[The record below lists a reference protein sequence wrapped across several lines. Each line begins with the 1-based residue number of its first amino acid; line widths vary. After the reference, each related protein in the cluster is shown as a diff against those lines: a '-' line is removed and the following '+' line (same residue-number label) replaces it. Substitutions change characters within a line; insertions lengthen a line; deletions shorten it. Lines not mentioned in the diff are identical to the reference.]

1 MIKAILVDD
10 EKNALEMMEWL
21 LRTYAPDVAILASC
35 LSAREGLDAIAQG
48 APDVLFLDIEMPRM
62 NGFDMLAQLDKP
74 RFDIVF
80 CTAYDRFAI
89 RAFRFAALDYL
100 LKPIDP
106 HDLQLTLHRIREKRP
121 LATTEQFSLL
131 LQQVRS
137 QQKLTPARFA
147 LTTADGLLFVPTADI
162 LYCVAESNYTLVV
175 FVAGRKILVSRTLGN
190 IDETLSGD
198 TFFRV
203 HSSYLINIDHI
214 RKFVRADGGYLIMED
229 DTQIPLARSRRQE
242 FMERFPKF

>member
-21 LRTYAPDVAILASC
+21 LRTYAPDVEILASC
-35 LSAREGLDAIAQG
+35 QSAREGLDAIA
-48 APDVLFLDIEMPRM
+48 AAEPDVLFLDIEMPRM
-62 NGFDMLAQLDKP
+62 NGFEMLEQLDKP
-74 RFDIVF
+74 RFEIVF
-80 CTAYDRFAI
+80 CTAYDKFAI

-106 HDLQLTLHRIREKRP
+106 EDLQATLQRIREKKP
-121 LATTEQFSLL
+121 MPSAEQFSLL
-131 LQQVRS
+131 LQEVRS
-137 QQKLTPARFA
+137 QQKPAHTRIA

-162 LYCVAESNYTLVV
+162 LYCVAESNYTQVV
-175 FVAGRKILVSRTLGN
+175 LGSGRKILVSRTLGD
-190 IDETLSGD
+190 IDDTLSGD
-198 TFFRV
+198 AFFRV

-229 DTQIPLARSRRQE
+229 DAQIPLARSRRQE
-242 FMERFPKF
+242 FMERFPRF